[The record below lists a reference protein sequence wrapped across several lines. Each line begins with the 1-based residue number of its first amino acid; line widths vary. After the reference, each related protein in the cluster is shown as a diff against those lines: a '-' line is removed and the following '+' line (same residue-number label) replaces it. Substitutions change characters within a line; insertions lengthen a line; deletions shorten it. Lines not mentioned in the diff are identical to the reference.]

1 MNSINSHVAKPD
13 RSGSTTHS
21 VGGRLARG
29 LRKGL
34 DALYLGCGGLAALF
48 LLAILVIIVA
58 QMACRWLGLQ
68 FPGSSAYA
76 GYCMAASS
84 FFALAY
90 TLNQNAHI
98 RVTLFIQ
105 GLRRSTRRLADI
117 WCLSVALFL
126 AGYLAYYACK
136 NVYISHLLHDISQ
149 GQDATPLWIPQ
160 LSVAIGSVVFAIALA
175 DHLVRTLWRRD
186 HTFDEDHHVEG
197 EEF

>member
-1 MNSINSHVAKPD
+1 MNTNNLILDQP
-13 RSGSTTHS
+13 STALL
-21 VGGRLARG
+21 LARR
-29 LRKGL
+29 LRKVL
-34 DALYLGCGGLAALF
+34 DLLYLSCGGVSAVF
-48 LLAILVIIVA
+48 LLAILGIIIG

-68 FPGSSAYA
+68 FPGSTAYA

-90 TLNQNAHI
+90 TLNNNAHI

-105 GLRRSTRRLADI
+105 RLSRRSRRGADL

-126 AGYLAYYACK
+126 ASYLAFYACK
-136 NVYISHLLHDISQ
+136 NVYISHLIHDIAQ

-160 LSVAIGSVVFAIALA
+160 SAVAIGSVVFAVALA
-175 DHLVRTLWRRD
+175 DHLIQTLFKTD
-186 HTFDEDHHVEG
+186 HSFDDDQHVEG

>member
-1 MNSINSHVAKPD
+1 MNTINPILNQPSERV
-13 RSGSTTHS
+13 S
-21 VGGRLARG
+21 LARR
-29 LRKGL
+29 LRKVL
-34 DALYLGCGGLAALF
+34 DALYLGCGGISALF
-48 LLAILVIIVA
+48 LLAILGIIVG

-68 FPGSSAYA
+68 FPGSTAYA

-90 TLNQNAHI
+90 TLNNNAHI

-105 GLRRSTRRLADI
+105 GLGRRSRRVADV

-126 AGYLAYYACK
+126 ASYLAYYACK
-136 NVYISHLLHDISQ
+136 NVYISHLIHDIAQ

-160 LSVAIGSVVFAIALA
+160 SAVAIGSVVFALALA
-175 DHLVRTLWRRD
+175 DHLIRTLFKTD
-186 HTFDEDHHVEG
+186 HSFDDDHHVEG